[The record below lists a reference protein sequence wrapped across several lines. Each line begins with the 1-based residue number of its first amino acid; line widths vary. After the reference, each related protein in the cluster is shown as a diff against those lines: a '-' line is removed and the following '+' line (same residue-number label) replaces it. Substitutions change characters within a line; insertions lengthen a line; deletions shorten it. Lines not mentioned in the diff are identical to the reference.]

1 MAGSKALSFWYRQLQ
16 GAGGGPERPERAGEG
31 DSHVQSGG
39 PGEVSARRRWD
50 WCTNF
55 SPSLQAQPP
64 ARPGSCSALLCC
76 PGKPGA
82 SPGSARRG
90 GDAGG
95 RRTELGRG
103 WVAAAWTVVS
113 ERPGEPTDLEER
125 LCPGINPGEF

>member
-16 GAGGGPERPERAGEG
+16 GAGGGPREAGTSGGRGLPRPERGARESVCAEGLGLVHKLLAEFAGAA
-31 DSHVQSGG
+31 S
-39 PGEVSARRRWD
+39 SALR
-50 WCTNF
+50 
-55 SPSLQAQPP
+55 L
-64 ARPGSCSALLCC
+64 LLCC

-103 WVAAAWTVVS
+103 WVAAAWTVGS

-125 LCPGINPGEF
+125 PCPGINPGEF